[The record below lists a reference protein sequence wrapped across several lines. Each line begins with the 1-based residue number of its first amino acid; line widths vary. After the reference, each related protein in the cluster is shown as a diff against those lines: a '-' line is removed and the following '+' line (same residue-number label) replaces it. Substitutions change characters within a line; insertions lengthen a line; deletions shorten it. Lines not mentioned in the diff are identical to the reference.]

1 MKLGCGTLLY
11 GAYSLERALDG
22 VKAAGYAAI
31 ELGALGGMADHIQ
44 PGKDD
49 AFYAGIRRQVE
60 SRGLVIESIGAST
73 NLLDPD
79 ARARFIGLME
89 IAPKIGAPFL
99 TSGSG
104 GKSNDEESWAQV
116 IQVYKEE
123 LIPAVERTGTRLSI
137 KPHVGSAAFNT
148 GTALRF
154 MAELDTDAVRLNFDS
169 SHIYRGHEDP
179 ATSITA
185 LRDYI
190 GTGRI
195 RDMFSRDVQGPGP
208 VEKQI
213 PGHGNLDLKAIAT
226 AFKGVPGLEYVTLEI
241 VGAKNEGLSEEEV
254 DAVVTESC
262 RNLEA
267 AFAD

>member
-22 VKAAGYAAI
+22 IRDAGFDAI
-31 ELGALGGMADHIQ
+31 ELDALGGMADHLQ
-44 PGKDD
+44 PGHDD
-49 AFYAGIRRQVE
+49 AHYAAVRQAIE
-60 SRGLVIESIGAST
+60 ARGLAVESIGAST
-73 NLLDPD
+73 NLLNPE
-79 ARARFIGLME
+79 ARARFIALME
-89 IAPKIGAPFL
+89 VAPKVGAPFL
-99 TSGSG
+99 TTGSG
-104 GKSNDEESWAQV
+104 GKSNDEASFEAV
-116 IQVYKEE
+116 LAVFREE

-169 SHIYRGHEDP
+169 SHIYRAHEDP
-179 ATSITA
+179 VTSIRA
-185 LRDYI
+185 LAAYI

-195 RDMFSRDVQGPGP
+195 RDMFTRDIQGPGP

-213 PGHGNLDLKAIAT
+213 PGHGNLDLRGIANE
-226 AFKGVPGLEYVTLEI
+226 FKQVPGLEYVTLEI
-241 VGAKNEGLSEEEV
+241 VGAKQEGLSEAQV

-262 RNLEA
+262 RNLRA
-267 AFAD
+267 AFAA